1 MRVVWLRAVIHS
13 RAPPLPFIE
22 EILKPRAQL
31 QQSAANLMGPSSYTA
46 RRSLFLKGC
55 HSPRGAP
62 AEPSSWWELGAGE
75 RACSC
80 LCAAPGADPVAL
92 TFVPVKIKAAVYA

>member
-55 HSPRGAP
+55 HSPRGALPNLQVGGSWGLVKEP
-62 AEPSSWWELGAGE
+62 A
-75 RACSC
+75 
-80 LCAAPGADPVAL
+80 AA
-92 TFVPVKIKAAVYA
+92 FVPLLGLTPWP